1 MELSIYWTKFA
12 QNQLETIKS
21 YYIKQAGLQVADK
34 LIDGI
39 IDRTIGLEKSPFSGQ
54 KEISLRDKPQKFR
67 YLTYK
72 NYKIIYW
79 INHEK
84 NRIDIATVFD
94 TRQNPK
100 KLSKIE

>member
-1 MELSIYWTKFA
+1 MELRIYWTKFA
-12 QNQLETIKS
+12 QNKLEEIKS
-21 YYIKQAGLQVADK
+21 YYLNKAGLQVADK
-34 LIDGI
+34 LINGI
-39 IDRTIGLEKSPFSGQ
+39 IDKTIGLEKSPFSGQ
-54 KEISLRDKPQKFR
+54 KEILLEGKPQKFR

-79 INHEK
+79 INYDK

-94 TRQNPK
+94 TRQNPR